1 MTENQKAVLNLLQG
15 KEMSLEDIAVE
26 LHSCNKRMKR
36 VLANLVRN
44 KYIAYDRDTQFYTLL
59 IDYTPTVNWSFKE
72 LLGAWKI

>member
-1 MTENQKAVLNLLQG
+1 MTENQRAVLNLLKD

-36 VLANLVRN
+36 VLSNLVRN
-44 KYIAYDRDTQFYTLL
+44 KYIEKDEDTELYSLL
-59 IDYTPTVNWSFKE
+59 IDYAPSVEWSFKE

>member
-1 MTENQKAVLNLLQG
+1 MTENQKAVLNLLKD

-36 VLANLVRN
+36 VLSNLVRN
-44 KYIAYDRDTQFYTLL
+44 KYIEKDEDTELYSLL
-59 IDYTPTVNWSFKE
+59 IDYAPSVEWSFKE